1 MIIYANI
8 RKSKVKLKPKQ
19 EREEYT
25 AWLEKH
31 QTPIVTKRKQFNLS
45 SYKLSPAPG
54 RETVRYPSL
63 NTGECGATKA
73 SPKVYTGTKVL
84 GIATMHKS
92 NAVPVFNSEEAVQ
105 ISNMRR

>member
-19 EREEYT
+19 EREEYAT
-25 AWLEKH
+25 WLEKH

-63 NTGECGATKA
+63 NTGEGLATKA
-73 SPKVYTGTKVL
+73 APKVYTGTKVL
-84 GIATMHKS
+84 GIATLHKS
-92 NAVPVFNSEEAVQ
+92 NAVPVFSSQEAVE